1 LRRLT
6 APRWGRPALPGGAA
20 ARGRTLP
27 EAIAGVRGRLRR
39 GRTDFDGKLDSL
51 GWDDHRAESL
61 YTTRFLLRGEPAFY
75 AVDDS
80 FPAIT
85 AAGLA
90 RILRRPELVRAV
102 DYRIDVTALEP
113 ARPPACFARSAD
125 EED

>member
-1 LRRLT
+1 MSPRT
-6 APRWGRPALPGGAA
+6 AAAGAA

-27 EAIAGVRGRLRR
+27 EAIEGVRGQLRR
-39 GRTDFDGKLDSL
+39 GRTDFDGKLESL

-61 YTTRFLLRGEPAFY
+61 YTTRFLLRSEPAFY
-75 AVDDS
+75 TVDDS

-90 RILRRPELVRAV
+90 QILRRPELVRTV

-113 ARPPACFARSAD
+113 VRPPACFARSTD
-125 EED
+125 KEN

>member
-1 LRRLT
+1 MDAQGLGRTHPLTPTRRLKQHT
-6 APRWGRPALPGGAA
+6 HAYNPRLH
-20 ARGRTLP
+20 
-27 EAIAGVRGRLRR
+27 R

-113 ARPPACFARSAD
+113 VQPPACFTRSTD
-125 EED
+125 KED